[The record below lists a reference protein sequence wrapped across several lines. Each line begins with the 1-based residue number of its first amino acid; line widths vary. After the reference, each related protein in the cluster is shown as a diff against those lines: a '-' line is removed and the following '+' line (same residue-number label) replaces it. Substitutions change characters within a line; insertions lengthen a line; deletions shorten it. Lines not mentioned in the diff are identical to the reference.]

1 MIKKDLIIFSNL
13 RQIKDYIKNLKNDGF
28 FATTIS
34 INEFFQDYAINDKR
48 RATEVE
54 QIIAMNRAC
63 NKTKDYKKLNFS
75 NDFLSFLKNKEY
87 LFSFFSELNSQ
98 KVSINDLRNN
108 DLYSFFDEYL
118 DILEECL
125 KHYKNELDSQNL
137 YDDITINE
145 LRPNYFLLNQFKSIT
160 FYLNGFLKQYELEFF
175 EKLSNETN
183 VKIITNISD
192 YNANL
197 LKKSFKI
204 DFKPNHTYTLSFN
217 NSWQILEQT
226 KLNYNNT
233 IKTASFKSSIYQY
246 IYALSLISKYYQDD
260 KQIALIMPD
269 ESVASSL
276 KALDIHN
283 YLNIASGLNSN
294 EIAQKLNAILNE
306 DEIATLQKKLLGCIE
321 LNKNDFD
328 KLKEQLLSLSKN
340 AEVKEILKNRLNEI
354 KLLNDEFKLDFSQ
367 IIKLLDANN
376 IKISHTNGGN
386 VDALGVLESRG
397 MSKDIVIVLDFN
409 DDLVPKRSV
418 NEMFLN
424 NAVRTKA
431 GLISYADR
439 ENLQRHYYKELFNA
453 KEVFVL
459 YLENEEKSPARM
471 LKDFNCQK
479 QIVDEKGLIESFL
492 KAFNGK
498 TKANENILEPDL
510 ELIKNHDF
518 FAEPLSFSRL
528 SCYLNSPYEY
538 YLKYILKLSEPSN
551 LNEKA
556 AIGLKVHEFFQ
567 NADFKNLKSEFEKE
581 LKDNL
586 SPIDYALIYD
596 NLDEIAYY
604 INNNQPNAKCEE
616 KISGKIANINAYG
629 IADRINDELIIDYK
643 TSNKPNSSKNH
654 EKQLAFYAMLLDKP
668 LIKTALIYLKSTR
681 GAVLECNRFDK
692 LSKEIENDIATLKDG
707 FVLDKNENA
716 YGYYHLIINK
726 KDRA

>member
-13 RQIKDYIKNLKNDGF
+13 RQIKDYIKNLKNEGF

-34 INEFFQDYAINDKR
+34 INEFLQDFAINDKR

-54 QIIAMNRAC
+54 QIIAMSRAC

-98 KVSINDLRNN
+98 KVSIDDLRNN

-125 KHYKNELDSQNL
+125 KHYKNELDNQNL
-137 YDDITINE
+137 YDDITIKDLKANW
-145 LRPNYFLLNQFKSIT
+145 FLLSQYKSIS

-175 EKLSNETN
+175 ESISDKID
-183 VKIITNISD
+183 VKIITNVSD
-192 YNANL
+192 YNINL

-204 DFKPNHTYTLSFN
+204 DFEPNHTYTLSFN

-233 IKTASFKSSIYQY
+233 LKIASFKSSIYQY
-246 IYALSLISKYYQDD
+246 IYALSLISKYYEND

-269 ESVASSL
+269 ESIATSL

-294 EIAQKLNAILNE
+294 EIAQKLNAILGD
-306 DEIATLQKKLLGCIE
+306 DELALVQKRLLNTSE
-321 LNKNDFD
+321 LDFSDFD
-328 KLKEQLLSLSKN
+328 KLKEQLLSFSKN
-340 AEVKEILKNRLNEI
+340 AEIKEILKNRLNDI
-354 KLLNDEFKLDFSQ
+354 KILNNEFKLTNEQ

-386 VDALGVLESRG
+386 VDALGMLESRG
-397 MSKDIVIVLDFN
+397 MKYDLVIVIDFN

-418 NEMFLN
+418 SEMFLN

-471 LKDFNCQK
+471 LKDFSCQR

-498 TKANENILEPDL
+498 LKANENIFEPDL
-510 ELIKNHDF
+510 ELIKNHNF
-518 FAEPLSFSRL
+518 FAKPLSFSRL

-538 YLKYILKLSEPSN
+538 YLKYILELSEPSN
-551 LNEKA
+551 SNEKA
-556 AIGLKVHEFFQ
+556 AVGTMVHEFLQ
-567 NADFKNLKSEFEKE
+567 NADFKNLKQEFEKE
-581 LKDNL
+581 LKDKL

-604 INNNQPNAKCEE
+604 INNNQPSANCEE
-616 KISGKIANINAYG
+616 KLSGKIANIDAYG
-629 IADRINDELIIDYK
+629 IADRISDELIIDYK
-643 TSNKPNSSKNH
+643 TTNKPNSTKNH

-668 LIKTALIYLKSTR
+668 TIQTALIYLKSTR
-681 GAVLECNRFDK
+681 GAVFECKNFNK
-692 LSKEIENDIATLKDG
+692 LSQEIESDIATLKDG
-707 FVLDKNENA
+707 FVLEKNENA

-726 KDRA
+726 KDRV

>member
-1 MIKKDLIIFSNL
+1 M
-13 RQIKDYIKNLKNDGF
+13 
-28 FATTIS
+28 
-34 INEFFQDYAINDKR
+34 
-48 RATEVE
+48 
-54 QIIAMNRAC
+54 
-63 NKTKDYKKLNFS
+63 
-75 NDFLSFLKNKEY
+75 
-87 LFSFFSELNSQ
+87 
-98 KVSINDLRNN
+98 
-108 DLYSFFDEYL
+108 
-118 DILEECL
+118 
-125 KHYKNELDSQNL
+125 
-137 YDDITINE
+137 
-145 LRPNYFLLNQFKSIT
+145 
-160 FYLNGFLKQYELEFF
+160 
-175 EKLSNETN
+175 
-183 VKIITNISD
+183 
-192 YNANL
+192 
-197 LKKSFKI
+197 
-204 DFKPNHTYTLSFN
+204 
-217 NSWQILEQT
+217 
-226 KLNYNNT
+226 
-233 IKTASFKSSIYQY
+233 
-246 IYALSLISKYYQDD
+246 
-260 KQIALIMPD
+260 
-269 ESVASSL
+269 
-276 KALDIHN
+276 
-283 YLNIASGLNSN
+283 
-294 EIAQKLNAILNE
+294 
-306 DEIATLQKKLLGCIE
+306 
-321 LNKNDFD
+321 
-328 KLKEQLLSLSKN
+328 
-340 AEVKEILKNRLNEI
+340 
-354 KLLNDEFKLDFSQ
+354 
-367 IIKLLDANN
+367 
-376 IKISHTNGGN
+376 
-386 VDALGVLESRG
+386 LESRG

-567 NADFKNLKSEFEKE
+567 NADFKNLKQEFEKE

-604 INNNQPNAKCEE
+604 INNNQPSAKCEE

-654 EKQLAFYAMLLDKP
+654 EKQLAFYSMLLDKP